1 MPPMTQDAQSS
12 RTLPARWVENWRAHP
27 TRVALSC
34 EGVSLSGEELEHRS
48 RYFAG
53 ILTSLGV
60 GPGDRVVW
68 EATSS
73 TESVSLAI
81 AIMRLG
87 AVLVPVSERQRTH
100 ERHTVVSDVSPR
112 LVVSANGLDLG
123 DLDVR
128 QLSLDNLHDIASDE
142 CVLDHVGLDERA
154 LIVYTSGTTG
164 TPKGAMM
171 THRNLSAHASSL
183 EQAWGWT
190 ADDRLLFALPLFHVH
205 GLVAGL
211 FTSLSCGSSTLV
223 QSHFET
229 QRFLGVMRD
238 ERATMSF
245 CVPTMLHRLILDPDV
260 GNVANLRLLV
270 SGSAPLSVQLF
281 HAFEEQGSTILE
293 RYGMTETL
301 LTLSNPLVGPRRAG
315 TVGLTLPG
323 VQADLPQRG
332 EQERELRISG
342 PTVFQGYWNRPEAT
356 AEILEDG
363 WLSTGDIVRLD
374 DAGYAVICGRMKELI
389 ITGGLNVYPSEV
401 EDMLRLQ
408 EGILDAA
415 VVGVPSE
422 EWGEE
427 VVAYVINDAAS
438 LDVEGI
444 QARLASVMS
453 SYKIP
458 KRFVTVDE
466 LPRNDLGKLQRHLLP

>member
-1 MPPMTQDAQSS
+1 
-12 RTLPARWVENWRAHP
+12 
-27 TRVALSC
+27 
-34 EGVSLSGEELEHRS
+34 
-48 RYFAG
+48 
-53 ILTSLGV
+53 
-60 GPGDRVVW
+60 
-68 EATSS
+68 
-73 TESVSLAI
+73 
-81 AIMRLG
+81 
-87 AVLVPVSERQRTH
+87 
-100 ERHTVVSDVSPR
+100 
-112 LVVSANGLDLG
+112 
-123 DLDVR
+123 
-128 QLSLDNLHDIASDE
+128 
-142 CVLDHVGLDERA
+142 
-154 LIVYTSGTTG
+154 
-164 TPKGAMM
+164 
-171 THRNLSAHASSL
+171 
-183 EQAWGWT
+183 
-190 ADDRLLFALPLFHVH
+190 
-205 GLVAGL
+205 
-211 FTSLSCGSSTLV
+211 
-223 QSHFET
+223 
-229 QRFLGVMRD
+229 
-238 ERATMSF
+238 
-245 CVPTMLHRLILDPDV
+245 
-260 GNVANLRLLV
+260 
-270 SGSAPLSVQLF
+270 
-281 HAFEEQGSTILE
+281 
-293 RYGMTETL
+293 MTETL
-301 LTLSNPLVGPRRAG
+301 LTLSNPLLGPRRAG

-466 LPRNDLGKLQRHLLP
+466 LPRNDLGKLQRHLLS